1 MKIGILVIGTK
12 KYKHFFQ
19 QLYNSFEKHVLVNHE
34 KTYFYFTDD
43 ITQDVSN
50 NVKMFY
56 VPAENWPLPTLFRYK
71 YMLTSGAKE
80 ELLNMDYLFY
90 SDIDMLAINTIGDEI
105 LPQQEKLMAT
115 AHPGFYKKGLGT
127 PEKRLISRAYIG
139 PHEQREY
146 YVCGGFQGGHAKDY
160 VRAMEI
166 MNEMIQDDYSKS
178 IIPIYHDESIWNRFY
193 TTNKKFFKILTP
205 EYCYPEGKYKF
216 PQMGNYNTILGL
228 TPRLL
233 ALDKNHREYQ
243 I

>member
-1 MKIGILVIGTK
+1 MKIGILIIGTK

-19 QLYNSFEKHVLVNHE
+19 QLYDSFEKHVLVNHE

-43 ITQDVSN
+43 LEQTVSN
-50 NVKMFY
+50 KVQMFY

-71 YMLTSGAKE
+71 YMLTAKQE
-80 ELLNMDYLFY
+80 ILNMDYLLY
-90 SDIDMLAINTIGDEI
+90 TDIDMLAINTISDEI
-105 LPQQEKLMAT
+105 LPKNEKLLAI

-127 PEKRLISRAYIG
+127 PEKRKISRAYIRAD
-139 PHEQREY
+139 EKRDY
-146 YVCGGFQGGHAKDY
+146 YICGGIQGGYAIDY

-166 MNEMIQDDYSKS
+166 MDEMIQDDYSRG
-178 IIPIYHDESIWNRFY
+178 IIPIWNDESIWNRLY
-193 TTNKKFFKILTP
+193 VTNQKFFKILTP
-205 EYCYPEGKYKF
+205 EYCYPEGKYKL
-216 PQMGNYNTILGL
+216 PRMPNYETIRGL